1 MKNQRIVSPFSLPSQ
16 FPPRGDLSSPDYKT
30 GVRGTKNS
38 LRNRNYTP
46 SIHPCV
52 CLLFLLCPRSFVSGH
67 LCPPPPFLPASR
79 RKDRWE
85 AARKIAYIGRR
96 RLVIK
101 KSAAP
106 LIRIHRSFRALAKNF
121 SISGGE
127 KGWLIVGREIARRN
141 FPYFPPPPPTDKE
154 RKMCARRWKTG
165 NEKARS
171 KISMLVGAEMPVN
184 ERVSRRVSMGCG
196 TIQIQQISWFLGFL
210 VYFFLSSVCVFVHS
224 ESMI

>member
-1 MKNQRIVSPFSLPSQ
+1 MKNHRIVSPFSLPSQ

-67 LCPPPPFLPASR
+67 LCPLPLLSPPAVAKIDGR
-79 RKDRWE
+79 RRGKLLTSV
-85 AARKIAYIGRR
+85 RR

-121 SISGGE
+121 SISGGGE
-127 KGWLIVGREIARRN
+127 GLVDRR
-141 FPYFPPPPPTDKE
+141 
-154 RKMCARRWKTG
+154 
-165 NEKARS
+165 
-171 KISMLVGAEMPVN
+171 
-184 ERVSRRVSMGCG
+184 SRNC
-196 TIQIQQISWFLGFL
+196 
-210 VYFFLSSVCVFVHS
+210 
-224 ESMI
+224 

>member
-1 MKNQRIVSPFSLPSQ
+1 M
-16 FPPRGDLSSPDYKT
+16 
-30 GVRGTKNS
+30 
-38 LRNRNYTP
+38 
-46 SIHPCV
+46 
-52 CLLFLLCPRSFVSGH
+52 
-67 LCPPPPFLPASR
+67 PPPPPLPASR

-210 VYFFLSSVCVFVHS
+210 VYFFFVICLCVCS
-224 ESMI
+224 LESMI